1 MPNAPADDN
10 AVVSFRRVLF
20 RSPGLSTP
28 IIDDLSLEV
37 RRGETLVLLGESGCG
52 KTTTL
57 RLVNRLLEPTA
68 GEVLV
73 EGRDTRA
80 WDATRLRRRTGYV
93 IQEAGRFPRFT
104 VGGNGAVL
112 APPAGGGDGGASPET
127 SLDSDEPHA
136 RAYRETL
143 QLPDEVLSAASSG
156 GRAVVKEDE
165 P

>member
-1 MPNAPADDN
+1 MPSDDN
-10 AVVSFRRVLF
+10 AVVSFRRVTYAA
-20 RSPGLSTP
+20 PGLSTP

-80 WDATRLRRRTGYV
+80 WDAIELRRRTG
-93 IQEAGRFPRFT
+93 
-104 VGGNGAVL
+104 
-112 APPAGGGDGGASPET
+112 
-127 SLDSDEPHA
+127 
-136 RAYRETL
+136 
-143 QLPDEVLSAASSG
+143 
-156 GRAVVKEDE
+156 
-165 P
+165 